1 MRLLNTSMD
10 TDGKFTCSGRNLAL
24 KATNRTFSLRTGVS
38 FIDENGV
45 RQLDTAVYR
54 FSLTTNSM
62 QVVGFFDLSSRLL
75 LWDSNVTADWP
86 NGIIPVDMPPCG
98 FAGLSEACI
107 PTNHSWVDD
116 LKVAFP
122 IVASFAV
129 LLLMTS
135 VWYQHKYAES
145 LKAIR
150 LCTCAAVVRSFRN
163 RVLLLFLLLVI
174 PAANMRRKVG
184 FSILPS

>member
-135 VWYQHKYAES
+135 VWYQHNHSRSKHETES
-145 LKAIR
+145 WILDPALLRSYQTETSSVKTTVNVTVSLIGLLKKE
-150 LCTCAAVVRSFRN
+150 FN
-163 RVLLLFLLLVI
+163 F
-174 PAANMRRKVG
+174 G
-184 FSILPS
+184 